1 MLLQIIRVQN
11 MVQFLKR
18 RLLPECYSFS
28 EILAKLC
35 VNKTA
40 LEGEIGKINK
50 S

>member
-11 MVQFLKR
+11 MVQFIKR

-28 EILAKLC
+28 EILANLY

-40 LEGEIGKINK
+40 LEGEIRKNK
-50 S
+50 